1 MKLLGFNRSSR
12 SRSTS
17 RTFAAPALW
26 VALGF
31 VGLLS
36 LGAALPPLVNTPIGN
51 QAKATYTDDS
61 NVVREVFSNTVI
73 TRVTQVYALDLQQD
87 NTRIATPGS
96 QVYFPHTVTN
106 LGNGPDTIA
115 LLATVNGTVSLTGL
129 AIYPDANQDGLPDNF
144 NTISTTGSLAPG
156 AEFHFVVAGIVPPA
170 ATAAQTGGVQVV
182 ANSSDIVA
190 TPTATDTNN
199 DTFTVTND
207 AVLQVNKSISVSSGL
222 PGLTPVKYTITYTN
236 TGNSAATNVTI
247 TDAIPTG
254 MTYVAGSARWSVIPS
269 TTLTDLDAA
278 DSQSGIIYDFGVT
291 TPGKATY
298 VIANVGIGQSGFV
311 TFEVSVNSGIPPQI
325 IPNTAQYAFTSGGAK
340 GPFNSNTVPF
350 TVIQVP
356 GVTLT
361 PPGAPLPPAP
371 AGSTVSWT
379 NDLHNT
385 GTGIDTFDITVSSV
399 GNTFPSGT
407 TFQLFQSDGATP
419 MVDSNNNGIP
429 DTGPVAPGAHYNVV
443 LKAVIPGT
451 ASGDNGGAGYAVT
464 KIATSSFDPGTTD
477 DAVDELEE
485 ITGASVDLTNNTA
498 GGPGVGFQSGDANV
512 ATVITNTTNPGTTT
526 TFTLVVANSGPKP
539 DSFNLLADDDGTFG
553 NVNDLPA
560 GWTVIFKNAG
570 GTVVSN
576 TGIIASGA
584 NATFTAEIFVPAGSL
599 PATQAVYFQSKSP
612 VTGAT
617 DSIHDAVAVNTVRN
631 LSIQTDN
638 VGQTFP
644 GGSVVYEHTLTN
656 NGNVTEGTNG
666 GGGTSTLTL
675 THVDN
680 LANRGYTS
688 VIYYDAN
695 GNGALDAT
703 DPVVVSLLSASTV
716 KPAGLAPGEQVRL
729 FVKVFAPLGAADSEI
744 NTTTITVTT
753 AGVIN
758 TIAAPAAV
766 LNVDTTNVIR
776 GDLSIIKQQAI
787 DTNANGVIDGGEG
800 PFVTTQ
806 LSAPPGA
813 VIIYKITVTNGG
825 SANATAIT
833 VNDTIP
839 ANTTYFATG
848 SEGIANVGGVT
859 GVATP
864 GVASGPVNGGTGAFL
879 FNIGTLT
886 PTQSSVITFAVK
898 INQ

>member
-1 MKLLGFNRSSR
+1 
-12 SRSTS
+12 
-17 RTFAAPALW
+17 
-26 VALGF
+26 
-31 VGLLS
+31 
-36 LGAALPPLVNTPIGN
+36 
-51 QAKATYTDDS
+51 
-61 NVVREVFSNTVI
+61 
-73 TRVTQVYALDLQQD
+73 
-87 NTRIATPGS
+87 
-96 QVYFPHTVTN
+96 
-106 LGNGPDTIA
+106 
-115 LLATVNGTVSLTGL
+115 
-129 AIYPDANQDGLPDNF
+129 
-144 NTISTTGSLAPG
+144 
-156 AEFHFVVAGIVPPA
+156 VAGIVPPA
-170 ATAAQTGGVQVV
+170 ATAAQTGGVTVV

-190 TPTATDTNN
+190 TPTATDTNT

-247 TDAIPTG
+247 TDAIPAG
-254 MTYVAGSARWSVIPS
+254 MTYVADSARWSVIPS

-278 DSQSGIIYDFGVT
+278 DSQSGIIYDYNVT
-291 TPGKATY
+291 TTGKATF

-311 TFEVSVNSGIPPQI
+311 TFEVGVNSGIAPQI

-361 PPGAPLPPAP
+361 PPGSPIPAAP
-371 AGSTVSWT
+371 AGSTISWI
-379 NDLHNT
+379 NDLQNT
-385 GTGIDTFDITVSSV
+385 GTGIDTFDITVSNV

-407 TFQLFQSDGATP
+407 TFQIFQSDGATP

-451 ASGDNGGAGYAVT
+451 ASGDNGGAGYSVT
-464 KIATSSFDPGTTD
+464 KIAASSFDPGTTD
-477 DAVDELEE
+477 DAIDRLLD

-498 GGPGVGFQSGDANV
+498 GGPGAGFQSGDANV
-512 ATVITNTTNPGTTT
+512 GTVITNTTNPGTTT

-553 NVNDLPA
+553 SVNDLPA

-584 NATFTAEIFVPAGSL
+584 DATFTAEIFVPAGSL
-599 PATQAVYFQSKSP
+599 PATQAIYFQSKSP

-680 LANRGYTS
+680 LSNRGYAS

-703 DPVVVSLLSASTV
+703 DPVVVSLLSAATV
-716 KPAGLAPGEQVRL
+716 KPAGLTPGEQVRL

-787 DTNANGVIDGGEG
+787 DTNGNGVIDGGEG

-848 SEGIANVGGVT
+848 VEGIANVGGVT
-859 GVATP
+859 AVATP

-886 PTQSSVITFAVK
+886 PTESSVITFAVK